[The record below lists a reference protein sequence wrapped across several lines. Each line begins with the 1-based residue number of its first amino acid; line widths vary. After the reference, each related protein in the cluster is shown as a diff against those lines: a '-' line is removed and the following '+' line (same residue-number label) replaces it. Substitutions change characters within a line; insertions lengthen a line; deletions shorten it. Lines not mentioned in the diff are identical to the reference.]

1 MRKHA
6 SVDLLVQALN
16 QLEASMGW
24 LQRSYAQCMPIGI
37 KAAYEAEEYDRYEN
51 LTSRYARVADLIV
64 HKVLRSI
71 DAVELQ
77 EPGTVIDTANR
88 AVARGLVDSVET
100 LRAYKD
106 LRNDIA
112 HEYQTDDLSELFA
125 DVLQTTP
132 ELLSLARAILNYGHS
147 LIAGGEDLTSQ

>member
-6 SVDLLVQALN
+6 SVDLLIQALD
-16 QLEASMGW
+16 QLEAGMGW
-24 LQRSYAQCMPIGI
+24 LQRSYAQCLPIGT
-37 KAAYEAEEYDRYEN
+37 KAEYTAEEYDHYEN

-77 EPGTVIDTANR
+77 EPGTLIDTANR

-112 HEYQTDDLSELFA
+112 HEYQTEDLSELFA
-125 DVLQTTP
+125 DVMRTTP
-132 ELLSLARAILNYGHS
+132 ELLSLAKVILNYGHS
-147 LIAGGEDLTSQ
+147 LLAGSEDFTSR

>member
-6 SVDLLVQALN
+6 SVDLLVQALD

-112 HEYQTDDLSELFA
+112 HEYQTDDLAELFA
-125 DVLQTTP
+125 EVMQTTP

-147 LIAGGEDLTSQ
+147 SIAGGEDLTSQ